1 MGFYYYLQT
10 EENDEDFSSTMSAFG
25 IEFKKVSVVIFDKK
39 YSFVEVN
46 RRQIPHDFF
55 KFNVSPFYN
64 F

>member
-10 EENDEDFSSTMSAFG
+10 EENDEDFSSIMTTFCV
-25 IEFKKVSVVIFDKK
+25 EFKKVSVVIFDKK

>member
-10 EENDEDFSSTMSAFG
+10 EENDEDFSSIMNTFG
-25 IEFKKVSVVIFDKK
+25 VEFKKVSVVIFDKK

-46 RRQIPHDFF
+46 RRQKPHDFF
-55 KFNVSPFYN
+55 KFNVSPFYV

>member
-10 EENDEDFSSTMSAFG
+10 EENDEDFSSIMTTFG
-25 IEFKKVSVVIFDKK
+25 VEFKKVSVVIFDKK

-46 RRQIPHDFF
+46 SRQIPHDFF